1 LPPRCAGA
9 PKPTPELENE
19 PAEKTTMSAVIQDK
33 PHGKTLVSL
42 RGLNKHYGDFTAVDN
57 LDLEI
62 QDGEFLTFLGSSG
75 SGKST
80 TLSMLAGFETP
91 SSGEILVD
99 GQSLVQVPPHKRDI
113 GMVFQ
118 RYSLFPHLNVRD
130 NIAFPLAIRKLSATE
145 TTKKV
150 DAMLKLVQLE
160 PFAHRKPS
168 QMSGG
173 QQQRVAIA
181 RALVYEPRI
190 LLMDEPLGALDKK
203 LREDL
208 QDELRQLHRRLGITI
223 VYVTHDQEE
232 AMRLSQ
238 RIAIFSHG
246 KIVGLGT
253 GYDLYQNPPNAF
265 VASFL
270 GNSNF
275 LRIKAQGNGSGTF
288 EGQPLAIRLTP
299 GLNPGQEA
307 LIMVRP
313 EKALAMT
320 TEQAAREPLPAGWNE
335 VSAKVAEVLFLGE
348 SQTCQVVT
356 AGGTE
361 LKVKALSAAG
371 MSMQPGDT
379 VKVRW
384 AVGDACIYTEW
395 AESDL
400 SKSAGAH

>member
-1 LPPRCAGA
+1 
-9 PKPTPELENE
+9 
-19 PAEKTTMSAVIQDK
+19 MSAVIKDASLQNDK
-33 PHGKTLVSL
+33 PLVSL
-42 RGLNKHYGDFTAVDN
+42 RNLNKHYGDFAAVDN
-57 LDLEI
+57 ISLDI
-62 QDGEFLTFLGSSG
+62 KDGEFLTFLGSSG

-91 SSGEILVD
+91 SSGEILVN
-99 GQSLVQVPPHKRDI
+99 GQSLVNVPPHKRDI

-118 RYSLFPHLNVRD
+118 RYSLFPHLSVRD
-130 NIAFPLAIRKLSATE
+130 NIAFPLAIRKLAAAE
-145 TTKKV
+145 RDKRV

-160 PFAHRKPS
+160 QFAHRRPS
-168 QMSGG
+168 QLSGG

-246 KIVGLGT
+246 KIVGLGS

-275 LRIKAQGNGSGTF
+275 LKFKAQGNAAASF
-288 EGQPLAIRLTP
+288 EGQSLSIRLTA
-299 GLNPGQEA
+299 GLHTDQDV
-307 LIMVRP
+307 LLMVRP
-313 EKALAMT
+313 EKAVALSVQ
-320 TEQAAREPLPAGWNE
+320 QASAEPLAAGWNE
-335 VSAKVAEVLFLGE
+335 VSAQVVEVLFLGE
-348 SQTCQVVT
+348 SQTCSVVT
-356 AGGTE
+356 SGGTSMT
-361 LKVKALSAAG
+361 VKALSAAG
-371 MSMQPGDT
+371 MPLKAGDP
-379 VKVRW
+379 VRVRW
-384 AVGDACIYTEW
+384 ATADACVYSEW

-400 SKSAGAH
+400 NKAAGSH

>member
-1 LPPRCAGA
+1 
-9 PKPTPELENE
+9 
-19 PAEKTTMSAVIQDK
+19 MSAVRDPSAQ
-33 PHGKTLVSL
+33 PKTLVSL
-42 RGLNKHYGDFTAVDN
+42 RNLNKHYGDFTAVDN

-91 SSGEILVD
+91 SSGEILVE
-99 GQSLVQVPPHKRDI
+99 GQSLVKVPPHKRDI

-118 RYSLFPHLNVRD
+118 RYSLFPHLSVRD
-130 NIAFPLAIRKLSATE
+130 NIAFPLAIRKLGASE
-145 TTKKV
+145 TAKRV
-150 DAMLKLVQLE
+150 DAMLKLVQLDS
-160 PFAHRKPS
+160 FAHRRPA
-168 QMSGG
+168 QLSGG

-246 KIVGLGT
+246 KIVGLGS

-275 LRIKAQGNGSGTF
+275 LRITTQGEGAGSF
-288 EGQPLAIRLTP
+288 EGQPLAMRLTP
-299 GLNPGQEA
+299 GLAPGQEA
-307 LIMVRP
+307 LVMVRP
-313 EKALAMT
+313 EKALALSD
-320 TEQAAREPLPAGWNE
+320 EQARREPLPGGWNE
-335 VSAKVAEVLFLGE
+335 VQAKVTEVLFLGE
-348 SQTCQVVT
+348 SQTCHVVT

-361 LKVKALSAAG
+361 LTVKALSAAG
-371 MSMQPGDT
+371 MPMKPGDT

-384 AVGDACIYTEW
+384 AVADACVYTQW
-395 AESDL
+395 SPSDL
-400 SKSAGAH
+400 NKSAGAH

>member
-1 LPPRCAGA
+1 
-9 PKPTPELENE
+9 
-19 PAEKTTMSAVIQDK
+19 MSAVINETVQ
-33 PHGKTLVSL
+33 PGKTLVSL
-42 RGLNKHYGDFTAVDN
+42 RNLNKHYGDFAAVDN
-57 LDLEI
+57 ISLDI

-91 SSGEILVD
+91 SSGEILVS
-99 GQSLVQVPPHKRDI
+99 GQSLVNVPPHKRDI

-118 RYSLFPHLNVRD
+118 RYSLFPHLSVRD
-130 NIAFPLAIRKLSATE
+130 NIGFPLSIRKHSADE
-145 TTKKV
+145 VKKRV

-160 PFAHRKPS
+160 SFAHRRPS

-275 LRIKAQGNGSGTF
+275 LKLKAQGNAAATF
-288 EGQPLAIRLTP
+288 ENQALSIRLTP
-299 GLNPGQEA
+299 NLRTDQDV
-307 LIMVRP
+307 LLMVRP
-313 EKALAMT
+313 EKALALSVA
-320 TEQAAREPLPAGWNE
+320 QAASEPLQAGWNE
-335 VSAKVAEVLFLGE
+335 VTAKVTEVLFLGE
-348 SQTCQVVT
+348 SQTCSVIT
-356 AGGTE
+356 AGGTAMT
-361 LKVKALSAAG
+361 VKALSAAG
-371 MSMQPGDT
+371 MPLKAGDP
-379 VKVRW
+379 VRVRW
-384 AVGDACIYTEW
+384 ATADACVYTEW
-395 AESDL
+395 AEGDL
-400 SKSAGAH
+400 NKAAGAH

>member
-1 LPPRCAGA
+1 
-9 PKPTPELENE
+9 
-19 PAEKTTMSAVIQDK
+19 MSAVIKDASQQNDK
-33 PHGKTLVSL
+33 PLVSL
-42 RGLNKHYGDFTAVDN
+42 RNLNKHYGDFAAVDN
-57 LDLEI
+57 ISLDI
-62 QDGEFLTFLGSSG
+62 KDGEFLTFLGSSG

-91 SSGEILVD
+91 SSGEILVN
-99 GQSLVQVPPHKRDI
+99 GESLVNVPPHKRDI

-118 RYSLFPHLNVRD
+118 RYSLFPHLSVRD
-130 NIAFPLAIRKLSATE
+130 NIAFPLAIRKLAAAE
-145 TTKKV
+145 RDKRV

-160 PFAHRKPS
+160 QFAHRRPS
-168 QMSGG
+168 QLSGG

-246 KIVGLGT
+246 KIVGLGS

-275 LRIKAQGNGSGTF
+275 LKLKAQGNAAASF
-288 EGQPLAIRLTP
+288 EGQSLSIRLTA
-299 GLNPGQEA
+299 GLHTDQDV
-307 LIMVRP
+307 LLMVRP
-313 EKALAMT
+313 EKALALSVT
-320 TEQAAREPLPAGWNE
+320 QAISEPLPSGWNE
-335 VSAKVAEVLFLGE
+335 VSAKVVEVLFLGE
-348 SQTCQVVT
+348 SQTCSVVT
-356 AGGTE
+356 SGGTSMT
-361 LKVKALSAAG
+361 VKALSAAG
-371 MSMQPGDT
+371 MPLKAGDP
-379 VKVRW
+379 VQVRW
-384 AVGDACIYTEW
+384 ATADACVYTEW
-395 AESDL
+395 TESDL
-400 SKSAGAH
+400 NKAAGSH

>member
-1 LPPRCAGA
+1 
-9 PKPTPELENE
+9 
-19 PAEKTTMSAVIQDK
+19 MSAVIKDSAQQHDK
-33 PHGKTLVSL
+33 PLVSL
-42 RGLNKHYGDFTAVDN
+42 RNLNKYYGDFAAVDN
-57 LDLEI
+57 ISLDI
-62 QDGEFLTFLGSSG
+62 KDGEFLTFLGSSG

-91 SSGEILVD
+91 SSGEILVN
-99 GQSLVQVPPHKRDI
+99 GQSLVNVPPHKRDI

-118 RYSLFPHLNVRD
+118 RYSLFPHLSVRD
-130 NIAFPLAIRKLSATE
+130 NIAFPLSIRKLAPAE
-145 TTKKV
+145 RERRV

-160 PFAHRKPS
+160 QFAHRRPS
-168 QMSGG
+168 QLSGG

-223 VYVTHDQEE
+223 IYVTHDQEE

-246 KIVGLGT
+246 KIVGLGS

-275 LRIKAQGNGSGTF
+275 LKLKAQGNAVASF
-288 EGQPLAIRLTP
+288 EGQSLSIRLTA
-299 GLNPGQEA
+299 GLQTDQDV
-307 LIMVRP
+307 LLMVRP
-313 EKALAMT
+313 EKALALSV
-320 TEQAAREPLPAGWNE
+320 EQASQESLAAGWNE
-335 VSAKVAEVLFLGE
+335 VSAKVVEVLFLGE
-348 SQTCQVVT
+348 SQTCSVVT
-356 AGGTE
+356 SGGTSMT
-361 LKVKALSAAG
+361 VKALSAAG
-371 MSMQPGDT
+371 MPLKAGDP
-379 VKVRW
+379 VRVRW
-384 AVGDACIYTEW
+384 ATADACVYTEW

-400 SKSAGAH
+400 NKAAGAH

>member
-1 LPPRCAGA
+1 
-9 PKPTPELENE
+9 
-19 PAEKTTMSAVIQDK
+19 MSAVIQDTREN
-33 PHGKTLVSL
+33 KTLVSL
-42 RGLNKHYGDFTAVDN
+42 RNLNKHYGDFTAVDN
-57 LDLEI
+57 ISLDI

-99 GQSLVQVPPHKRDI
+99 GKSLVNVPPHKRDI

-130 NIAFPLAIRKLSATE
+130 NIGFPLDIRKQAAGE
-145 TTKKV
+145 RERRV
-150 DAMLKLVQLE
+150 EAMLKLVQLE
-160 PFAHRKPS
+160 KFAQRRPA
-168 QMSGG
+168 QLSGG

-208 QDELRQLHRRLGITI
+208 QDELRHLHRRLGITI

-246 KIVGLGT
+246 RIVGLGS

-275 LRIKAQGNGSGTF
+275 LRVKAQGNAAASF
-288 EGQPLAIRLTP
+288 EGQSLAIRPTA
-299 GLNPGQEA
+299 GLQNGQD
-307 LIMVRP
+307 LVLMVRP
-313 EKALAMT
+313 EKAQVLT
-320 TEQAAREPLPAGWNE
+320 PDQAAAEPLAAGWNQIQ
-335 VSAKVAEVLFLGE
+335 AKVAETVFLGE
-348 SQTCQVVT
+348 SLTCSVTT
-356 AGGTE
+356 AGGASLTLKE
-361 LKVKALSAAG
+361 LSGTTAQLP
-371 MSMQPGDT
+371 PGAP
-379 VKVRW
+379 VLVRW
-384 AVGDACIYTEW
+384 AAADACVYTEW
-395 AESDL
+395 NESDL
-400 SKSAGAH
+400 AKGAGAH

>member
-1 LPPRCAGA
+1 
-9 PKPTPELENE
+9 
-19 PAEKTTMSAVIQDK
+19 MSAVIKDASQQNDK
-33 PHGKTLVSL
+33 PLVSL
-42 RGLNKHYGDFTAVDN
+42 RNLNKHYGDFAAVDN
-57 LDLEI
+57 ISLDI
-62 QDGEFLTFLGSSG
+62 KDGEFLTFLGSSG

-91 SSGEILVD
+91 SSGEILVN
-99 GQSLVQVPPHKRDI
+99 GQSLVNVPPHKRDI

-118 RYSLFPHLNVRD
+118 RYSLFPHLSVRD
-130 NIAFPLAIRKLSATE
+130 NIAFPLAIRKLAAAE
-145 TTKKV
+145 REKRV

-160 PFAHRKPS
+160 QFAHRRPS
-168 QMSGG
+168 QLSGG

-246 KIVGLGT
+246 KIVGLGS

-275 LRIKAQGNGSGTF
+275 LKLKAQGNAAASF
-288 EGQPLAIRLTP
+288 EGQSLSIRLTA
-299 GLNPGQEA
+299 GLHSDQDV
-307 LIMVRP
+307 LLMVRP
-313 EKALAMT
+313 EKA
-320 TEQAAREPLPAGWNE
+320 QALSVSQAISEPLPSGWNE
-335 VSAKVAEVLFLGE
+335 VSAKVVEVLFLGE
-348 SQTCQVVT
+348 SQTCSVVT
-356 AGGTE
+356 SGGTSMT
-361 LKVKALSAAG
+361 VKALSAAG
-371 MSMQPGDT
+371 MPLKAGDP
-379 VKVRW
+379 VQVRW
-384 AVGDACIYTEW
+384 ATADACVYTEW
-395 AESDL
+395 TESDL
-400 SKSAGAH
+400 NKAAGAH

>member
-1 LPPRCAGA
+1 
-9 PKPTPELENE
+9 
-19 PAEKTTMSAVIQDK
+19 MSAVIKDDA
-33 PHGKTLVSL
+33 PNKTLVSL

-99 GQSLVQVPPHKRDI
+99 GQSLVNVPPHKRDI

-130 NIAFPLAIRKLSATE
+130 NIAFPLAIRKLGAAE
-145 TTKKV
+145 TNKRV

-160 PFAHRKPS
+160 KFAHRKPS

-275 LRIKAQGNGSGTF
+275 LRIKASSHGAGAF
-288 EGQPLAIRLTP
+288 EGQQLAIRLTP
-299 GLNPGQEA
+299 GLAAEQDA

-313 EKALAMT
+313 EKALALT
-320 TEQAAREPLPAGWNE
+320 VEQAAREPLPAGWNE
-335 VSAKVAEVLFLGE
+335 VGATVGEVLFLGE
-348 SQTCQVVT
+348 SQTCHVVT
-356 AGGTE
+356 QGGTE
-361 LKVKALSAAG
+361 MTVKALSAAG
-371 MSMQPGDT
+371 MPMRAGDK

-384 AVGDACIYTEW
+384 AVADACVYTEW

-400 SKSAGAH
+400 SKGAGGH

>member
-1 LPPRCAGA
+1 
-9 PKPTPELENE
+9 
-19 PAEKTTMSAVIQDK
+19 MSAVIKDASQQNDK
-33 PHGKTLVSL
+33 PLVSL
-42 RGLNKHYGDFTAVDN
+42 RNLNKHYGDFAAVDN
-57 LDLEI
+57 ISLDI
-62 QDGEFLTFLGSSG
+62 RDGEFLTFLGSSG

-91 SSGEILVD
+91 SSGEILVN
-99 GQSLVQVPPHKRDI
+99 GQSLVNVPPHKRDI

-118 RYSLFPHLNVRD
+118 RYSLFPHLSVRD
-130 NIAFPLAIRKLSATE
+130 NIAFPLAIRKLAAAE
-145 TTKKV
+145 RDKRV

-160 PFAHRKPS
+160 QFAHRRPS
-168 QMSGG
+168 QLSGG

-246 KIVGLGT
+246 KIVGLGS

-275 LRIKAQGNGSGTF
+275 LKLKAQGNAAAGF
-288 EGQPLAIRLTP
+288 EGQSLSIRLTA
-299 GLNPGQEA
+299 GLHTDQDV
-307 LIMVRP
+307 LLMVRP
-313 EKALAMT
+313 EKAVALSVQ
-320 TEQAAREPLPAGWNE
+320 QASAEPLAAGWNE
-335 VSAKVAEVLFLGE
+335 VSAQVVEVLFLGE
-348 SQTCQVVT
+348 SQTCSVLT
-356 AGGTE
+356 AGGTSMT
-361 LKVKALSAAG
+361 VKALSAAG
-371 MSMQPGDT
+371 MPLKAGEP
-379 VKVRW
+379 VRVRW
-384 AVGDACIYTEW
+384 ATADACVYTEW

-400 SKSAGAH
+400 NKAAGSH

>member
-1 LPPRCAGA
+1 
-9 PKPTPELENE
+9 
-19 PAEKTTMSAVIQDK
+19 MSAVIKDPAQSSDR
-33 PHGKTLVSL
+33 PLVSL
-42 RGLNKHYGDFTAVDN
+42 RNLNKHYGDFAAVDN
-57 LDLEI
+57 ISLDI
-62 QDGEFLTFLGSSG
+62 QEGEFLTFLGSSG

-91 SSGEILVD
+91 SSGEILVG
-99 GQSLVQVPPHKRDI
+99 GQSLVKVPPHKRDI

-118 RYSLFPHLNVRD
+118 RYSLFPHLSVRD
-130 NIAFPLAIRKLSATE
+130 NIAFPLTLRKLGSAE
-145 TTKKV
+145 RERRV
-150 DAMLKLVQLE
+150 EAMLKLVQLE
-160 PFAHRKPS
+160 TFAHRRPS
-168 QMSGG
+168 QLSGG

-246 KIVGLGT
+246 KIVGLGS

-275 LRIKAQGNGSGTF
+275 LKLKARGNAVADF
-288 EGQPLAIRLTP
+288 EGQALAIRPTSGIGDEQPL
-299 GLNPGQEA
+299 L
-307 LIMVRP
+307 LMVRP
-313 EKALAMT
+313 EKALALSL
-320 TEQAAREPLPAGWNE
+320 EQAAAEPLPAGWNE
-335 VSAKVAEVLFLGE
+335 VPAKVAEMLFLGE
-348 SQTCQVVT
+348 SQTCSVVT
-356 AGGTE
+356 DGGTAMT
-361 LKVKALSAAG
+361 VKALSATGMPLKAG
-371 MSMQPGDT
+371 DRLR
-379 VKVRW
+379 VRW
-384 AVGDACIYTEW
+384 ASADACVYTQWSEG
-395 AESDL
+395 DL
-400 SKSAGAH
+400 NKAAGAH

>member
-1 LPPRCAGA
+1 
-9 PKPTPELENE
+9 
-19 PAEKTTMSAVIQDK
+19 MSAVIKDASQQNDK
-33 PHGKTLVSL
+33 PLVSL
-42 RGLNKHYGDFTAVDN
+42 RNLNKHYGDFAAVDN
-57 LDLEI
+57 ISLDI
-62 QDGEFLTFLGSSG
+62 KDGEFLTFLGSSG

-91 SSGEILVD
+91 SSGEILVN
-99 GQSLVQVPPHKRDI
+99 GQSLVNVPPHKRDI

-118 RYSLFPHLNVRD
+118 RYSLFPHLSVRD
-130 NIAFPLAIRKLSATE
+130 NIAFPLAIRKLAAAE
-145 TTKKV
+145 RDKRV

-160 PFAHRKPS
+160 QFAHRRPS
-168 QMSGG
+168 QLSGG

-181 RALVYEPRI
+181 RALAYEPRI

-246 KIVGLGT
+246 KIVGLGS

-275 LRIKAQGNGSGTF
+275 LKLKAQGNAAASF
-288 EGQPLAIRLTP
+288 EGQSLSIRLTA
-299 GLNPGQEA
+299 GLHTDQDV
-307 LIMVRP
+307 LLMVRP
-313 EKALAMT
+313 EKAVALSVQ
-320 TEQAAREPLPAGWNE
+320 QASDEPLAAGWNE
-335 VSAKVAEVLFLGE
+335 VSAQVVEVLFLGE
-348 SQTCQVVT
+348 SQTCSVVT
-356 AGGTE
+356 SGGTSMT
-361 LKVKALSAAG
+361 VKALSAAG
-371 MSMQPGDT
+371 MPLKAGDP
-379 VKVRW
+379 VRVRW
-384 AVGDACIYTEW
+384 ATADACVYTEW

-400 SKSAGAH
+400 NKAAGSH

>member
-1 LPPRCAGA
+1 
-9 PKPTPELENE
+9 
-19 PAEKTTMSAVIQDK
+19 MSAVIKEPAPADQR
-33 PHGKTLVSL
+33 TLVSL
-42 RGLNKHYGDFTAVDN
+42 RHLNKHYGNFAAVDDIS
-57 LDLEI
+57 LDI

-80 TLSMLAGFETP
+80 TLSMLAGFEQP
-91 SSGEILVD
+91 SSGEILVN
-99 GQSLVQVPPHKRDI
+99 GQSLVNVPPHKRDI

-118 RYSLFPHLNVRD
+118 RYSLFPHLSVRD
-130 NIAFPLAIRKLSATE
+130 NIAFPLAIRKLASAE
-145 TTKKV
+145 REKRV
-150 DAMLKLVQLE
+150 DAMLKLVQLDQ
-160 PFAHRKPS
+160 FAHRRPA
-168 QMSGG
+168 QLSGG

-246 KIVGLGT
+246 KIVGLGS

-275 LRIKAQGNGSGTF
+275 LKLKAQSNAVATF
-288 EGQPLAIRLTP
+288 EGKPLAIRPTANLQTEQD
-299 GLNPGQEA
+299 L
-307 LIMVRP
+307 LLMIRP
-313 EKALAMT
+313 EKALALSPA
-320 TEQAAREPLPAGWNE
+320 QAQLEPLPSGWNE
-335 VSAKVAEVLFLGE
+335 VTATVTEMLFLGE
-348 SQTCQVVT
+348 SQTCSVVT
-356 AGGTE
+356 ATGTAMT
-361 LKVKALSAAG
+361 VKALSASGMPLQAG
-371 MSMQPGDT
+371 DA
-379 VKVRW
+379 VCVRW
-384 AVGDACIYTEW
+384 ASADACVYTQW
-395 AESDL
+395 TESDL
-400 SKSAGAH
+400 NKAAGAH

>member
-1 LPPRCAGA
+1 
-9 PKPTPELENE
+9 
-19 PAEKTTMSAVIQDK
+19 MSAVIKDNA
-33 PHGKTLVSL
+33 PGKTLVSL

-99 GQSLVQVPPHKRDI
+99 GQSLVNVPPHKRDI

-130 NIAFPLAIRKLSATE
+130 NIAFPLAIRKLSASE
-145 TTKKV
+145 TKKRV

-160 PFAHRKPS
+160 QFAHRKPS

-275 LRIKAQGNGSGTF
+275 LRIKASSHGAGSF
-288 EGQPLAIRLTP
+288 EGQSVAIRLTP
-299 GLNPGQEA
+299 GLAAGQEA

-313 EKALAMT
+313 EKALALT
-320 TEQAAREPLPAGWNE
+320 VDQAAREPLPAGWNE
-335 VSAKVAEVLFLGE
+335 VIAKVGEVLFLGE
-348 SQTCQVVT
+348 SQTCHVMT
-356 AGGTE
+356 PGGTE
-361 LKVKALSAAG
+361 LTLKALSAAG
-371 MSMQPGDT
+371 MPMQPGDT

-384 AVGDACIYTEW
+384 AVADACIYTEW

-400 SKSAGAH
+400 SKAAGAH

>member
-1 LPPRCAGA
+1 
-9 PKPTPELENE
+9 
-19 PAEKTTMSAVIQDK
+19 MSAVIQETAQ
-33 PHGKTLVSL
+33 GGTLVSL
-42 RGLNKHYGDFTAVDN
+42 RNLNKHYGDFTAVDN
-57 LDLEI
+57 INLDI
-62 QDGEFLTFLGSSG
+62 RDGEFLTFLGSSG

-91 SSGEILVD
+91 SSGEILVS
-99 GQSLVQVPPHKRDI
+99 GQSLVNVPPHKRDI

-118 RYSLFPHLNVRD
+118 RYSLFPHLSVRD
-130 NIAFPLAIRKLSATE
+130 NIAFPLAIRKRSAAE
-145 TTKKV
+145 RDKQV

-160 PFAHRKPS
+160 KFAHRRPA
-168 QMSGG
+168 QLSGG

-275 LRIKAQGNGSGTF
+275 LRVKAQGNGAASF
-288 EGQPLAIRLTP
+288 EGQPVAMRLTA
-299 GLNPGQEA
+299 GVSDGQEV
-307 LIMVRP
+307 LLMVRP
-313 EKALAMT
+313 EKALALSR
-320 TEQAAREPLPAGWNE
+320 EQAAVEPLPAGWNE
-335 VSAKVAEVLFLGE
+335 VTAKVGEVLFLGE
-348 SQTCQVVT
+348 SQTCSVVT
-356 AGGTE
+356 AGGTQMT
-361 LKVKALSAAG
+361 VKALSAAG
-371 MSMQPGDT
+371 MSMKPGDE

-384 AVGDACIYTEW
+384 AVADACVYTEW
-395 AESDL
+395 QESDL
-400 SKSAGAH
+400 NKAAGAH

>member
-1 LPPRCAGA
+1 
-9 PKPTPELENE
+9 
-19 PAEKTTMSAVIQDK
+19 MSAVIKDASQQNDK
-33 PHGKTLVSL
+33 PLVSL
-42 RGLNKHYGDFTAVDN
+42 RNLNKHYGDFAAVDN
-57 LDLEI
+57 ISLDI
-62 QDGEFLTFLGSSG
+62 KDGEFLTLLGSSG

-91 SSGEILVD
+91 SSGEILVN
-99 GQSLVQVPPHKRDI
+99 GQSLVNVPPHKRDI

-118 RYSLFPHLNVRD
+118 RYSLFPHLSVRD
-130 NIAFPLAIRKLSATE
+130 NIAFPLAIRKLAAAE
-145 TTKKV
+145 RDRRV

-160 PFAHRKPS
+160 QFAHRRPS
-168 QMSGG
+168 QLSGG

-246 KIVGLGT
+246 KIVGLGS

-275 LRIKAQGNGSGTF
+275 LKLKAQGNAAAGF
-288 EGQPLAIRLTP
+288 EGQSLSIRLTA
-299 GLNPGQEA
+299 GLHTDQDV
-307 LIMVRP
+307 LLMVRP
-313 EKALAMT
+313 EKAVALSVQ
-320 TEQAAREPLPAGWNE
+320 QASAEPLAAGWNE
-335 VSAKVAEVLFLGE
+335 VSAQVVEVLFLGE
-348 SQTCQVVT
+348 SQTCSVLT
-356 AGGTE
+356 AGGTSMTG
-361 LKVKALSAAG
+361 KAVSAAG
-371 MSMQPGDT
+371 MPLKAGDP
-379 VKVRW
+379 VRVRW
-384 AVGDACIYTEW
+384 ATADACVYTEW

-400 SKSAGAH
+400 NKAAGSH

>member
-1 LPPRCAGA
+1 
-9 PKPTPELENE
+9 
-19 PAEKTTMSAVIQDK
+19 MSAVIKDASQQSDK
-33 PHGKTLVSL
+33 PLVSL
-42 RGLNKHYGDFTAVDN
+42 RNLNKHYGDFAAVDN
-57 LDLEI
+57 ISLDI
-62 QDGEFLTFLGSSG
+62 KDGEFLTFLGSSG

-91 SSGEILVD
+91 SSGEILVN
-99 GQSLVQVPPHKRDI
+99 GQSLVNVPPHKRDI

-118 RYSLFPHLNVRD
+118 RYSLFPHLSVRD
-130 NIAFPLAIRKLSATE
+130 NIAFPLAIRKLAAAE
-145 TTKKV
+145 REKRV

-160 PFAHRKPS
+160 QFAHRRPS
-168 QMSGG
+168 QLSGG

-246 KIVGLGT
+246 KIVGLGS

-275 LRIKAQGNGSGTF
+275 LKLKAQGNAAASF
-288 EGQPLAIRLTP
+288 EGQSLSIRLTS
-299 GLNPGQEA
+299 GLHTDQDV
-307 LIMVRP
+307 LLMVRP
-313 EKALAMT
+313 EKALALSMQ
-320 TEQAAREPLPAGWNE
+320 QALDEPLAAGWNE
-335 VSAKVAEVLFLGE
+335 VSANVVEVLFLGE
-348 SQTCQVVT
+348 SQTCSVVT
-356 AGGTE
+356 AGGTSMT
-361 LKVKALSAAG
+361 VKALSAAG
-371 MSMQPGDT
+371 MPLKAGDP
-379 VKVRW
+379 VRVRW
-384 AVGDACIYTEW
+384 ATADACVYTEW
-395 AESDL
+395 TESDL
-400 SKSAGAH
+400 NKAAGAH

>member
-1 LPPRCAGA
+1 
-9 PKPTPELENE
+9 
-19 PAEKTTMSAVIQDK
+19 MSAVINYAAQPAK
-33 PHGKTLVSL
+33 SLVSL
-42 RGLNKHYGDFTAVDN
+42 CNLNKHYGDFAAVDN
-57 LDLEI
+57 ISLEI

-91 SSGEILVD
+91 SSGEILVN
-99 GQSLVQVPPHKRDI
+99 GQSLVNVPPHKRDI

-118 RYSLFPHLNVRD
+118 RYSLFPHLSVRD
-130 NIAFPLAIRKLSATE
+130 NIAFPLSIRKLPATE
-145 TTKKV
+145 VAKRV

-160 PFAHRKPS
+160 SFAHRRPS
-168 QMSGG
+168 QLSGG

-275 LRIKAQGNGSGTF
+275 LKLKAQGNAAATF
-288 EGQPLAIRLTP
+288 EQQLLSIRLTP
-299 GLNPGQEA
+299 SLRPSQDV
-307 LIMVRP
+307 LLMIRP
-313 EKALAMT
+313 EKAQALSV
-320 TEQAAREPLPAGWNE
+320 EQSASEALLAGWNQ
-335 VSAKVAEVLFLGE
+335 VTATVTEVLFLGE
-348 SQTCQVVT
+348 SQTCSVVT
-356 AGGTE
+356 AGGTAMT
-361 LKVKALSAAG
+361 VKALSAAG
-371 MSMQPGDT
+371 MPLKPGDT
-379 VKVRW
+379 VHVRW
-384 AVGDACIYTEW
+384 ATADACVYTEW

-400 SKSAGAH
+400 NKAAGAH

>member
-1 LPPRCAGA
+1 
-9 PKPTPELENE
+9 
-19 PAEKTTMSAVIQDK
+19 MSAVIKDDA
-33 PHGKTLVSL
+33 PNKTLVSL

-99 GQSLVQVPPHKRDI
+99 GQSLVNVPPHKRDI

-130 NIAFPLAIRKLSATE
+130 NIAFPLAIRKLGAAE
-145 TTKKV
+145 TNKRV

-160 PFAHRKPS
+160 KFAHRKPS

-275 LRIKAQGNGSGTF
+275 LRIKASSHGAGAF
-288 EGQPLAIRLTP
+288 EGQQLAIRLTP
-299 GLNPGQEA
+299 GLAAEQDA

-313 EKALAMT
+313 EKALALT
-320 TEQAAREPLPAGWNE
+320 VEQATREPLPAGWNE
-335 VSAKVAEVLFLGE
+335 VGATVGEVLFLGE
-348 SQTCQVVT
+348 SQTCHVVT
-356 AGGTE
+356 QGGTE
-361 LKVKALSAAG
+361 MTVKALSAAG
-371 MSMQPGDT
+371 MPMRAGDK

-384 AVGDACIYTEW
+384 AVADACVYTEW

-400 SKSAGAH
+400 SKGAGAH

>member
-1 LPPRCAGA
+1 
-9 PKPTPELENE
+9 
-19 PAEKTTMSAVIQDK
+19 MSAVIKDASQQNDN
-33 PHGKTLVSL
+33 PLVSL
-42 RGLNKHYGDFTAVDN
+42 RNLNKHYGDFAAVDN
-57 LDLEI
+57 ISLDI
-62 QDGEFLTFLGSSG
+62 KDGEFLTFLGSSG

-91 SSGEILVD
+91 SSGEILVN
-99 GQSLVQVPPHKRDI
+99 GQSLVNVPPHKRDI

-118 RYSLFPHLNVRD
+118 RYSLFPHLSVRD
-130 NIAFPLAIRKLSATE
+130 NIAFPLAIRKLAAAE
-145 TTKKV
+145 REKRV

-160 PFAHRKPS
+160 QFAHRRPS
-168 QMSGG
+168 QLSGG

-246 KIVGLGT
+246 KIVGLGS

-275 LRIKAQGNGSGTF
+275 LKLKAQSNAAASF
-288 EGQPLAIRLTP
+288 EGQSLSIRLTA
-299 GLNPGQEA
+299 GLHTDQDV
-307 LIMVRP
+307 LLMVRP
-313 EKALAMT
+313 EKAVALST
-320 TEQAAREPLPAGWNE
+320 QQALDEPLVAGWNE
-335 VSAKVAEVLFLGE
+335 VSANVVEVLFLGE
-348 SQTCQVVT
+348 SQTCSVVT
-356 AGGTE
+356 AGGTSMT
-361 LKVKALSAAG
+361 VKALSAAG
-371 MSMQPGDT
+371 MPLKAGDP
-379 VKVRW
+379 VRVRW
-384 AVGDACIYTEW
+384 ATADACVYTEW
-395 AESDL
+395 TESDL
-400 SKSAGAH
+400 NKAAGAH

>member
-1 LPPRCAGA
+1 
-9 PKPTPELENE
+9 
-19 PAEKTTMSAVIQDK
+19 MSAVLNDK
-33 PHGKTLVSL
+33 QPARTLVSL
-42 RGLNKHYGDFTAVDN
+42 RNLNKHYGDFAAVDDIS
-57 LDLEI
+57 LDI

-91 SSGEILVD
+91 SSGEILVN
-99 GQSLVQVPPHKRDI
+99 GASLVNVPPHKRDI

-118 RYSLFPHLNVRD
+118 RYSLFPHLSVRD
-130 NIAFPLAIRKLSATE
+130 NIAFPLAIRKRSAAE
-145 TTKKV
+145 RDKQV
-150 DAMLKLVQLE
+150 DAMLKLVQLDS
-160 PFAHRKPS
+160 FAHRRPA
-168 QMSGG
+168 QLSGG

-246 KIVGLGT
+246 KIVGLGS

-275 LRIKAQGNGSGTF
+275 LRIKAHGNGAASF
-288 EGQPLAIRLTP
+288 EGQPLAMRLTP
-299 GLNPGQEA
+299 GLAEGQEV
-307 LIMVRP
+307 LLMVRP
-313 EKALAMT
+313 EKALALSV
-320 TEQAAREPLPAGWNE
+320 EQAAREALPAGWNE
-335 VSAKVAEVLFLGE
+335 VTAKVGEVLFLGE
-348 SQTCQVVT
+348 SQTCSVVT
-356 AGGTE
+356 AGGTAMT
-361 LKVKALSAAG
+361 VKALSAAG
-371 MSMQPGDT
+371 MPMQPGDS

-384 AVGDACIYTEW
+384 AVADACVYTQW

-400 SKSAGAH
+400 NKAAGAH

>member
-1 LPPRCAGA
+1 
-9 PKPTPELENE
+9 
-19 PAEKTTMSAVIQDK
+19 MSAVIQDTRDN
-33 PHGKTLVSL
+33 KTLVSL
-42 RGLNKHYGDFTAVDN
+42 RNLNKHYGDFAAVDN
-57 LDLEI
+57 ISLDI

-99 GQSLVQVPPHKRDI
+99 GKSLVNVPPHKRDI

-130 NIAFPLAIRKLSATE
+130 NIGFPLDIRKQAAGE
-145 TTKKV
+145 RERRV
-150 DAMLKLVQLE
+150 EAMLKLVQLE
-160 PFAHRKPS
+160 KFAQRRPA
-168 QMSGG
+168 QLSGG

-208 QDELRQLHRRLGITI
+208 QDELRHLHRRLGITI

-246 KIVGLGT
+246 RIVGLGS
-253 GYDLYQNPPNAF
+253 GYDLYQDPPNAF

-275 LRIKAQGNGSGTF
+275 LKVKAQGNAAASF
-288 EGQPLAIRLTP
+288 EGQSLAIRPTA
-299 GLNPGQEA
+299 GLQNGQD
-307 LIMVRP
+307 LVLMVRP
-313 EKALAMT
+313 EKAQVLSP
-320 TEQAAREPLPAGWNE
+320 EQATREPLAAGWNQ
-335 VSAKVAEVLFLGE
+335 VAAKVSETVFLGE
-348 SQTCQVVT
+348 SLTCSVTT
-356 AGGTE
+356 AGGTNLTLKE
-361 LKVKALSAAG
+361 LSGATVPL
-371 MSMQPGDT
+371 QPGAQ
-379 VKVRW
+379 VMVRW
-384 AVGDACIYTEW
+384 AAADACVYTEW
-395 AESDL
+395 NESDL
-400 SKSAGAH
+400 AKGAGAH

>member
-1 LPPRCAGA
+1 
-9 PKPTPELENE
+9 
-19 PAEKTTMSAVIQDK
+19 MSAVIKDASQQSDK
-33 PHGKTLVSL
+33 PLVSL
-42 RGLNKHYGDFTAVDN
+42 RNLNKHYGDFAAVDN
-57 LDLEI
+57 ISLDI
-62 QDGEFLTFLGSSG
+62 KDGEFLTFLGSSG

-91 SSGEILVD
+91 SSGEILVN
-99 GQSLVQVPPHKRDI
+99 GQSLVNVPPHKRDI

-118 RYSLFPHLNVRD
+118 RYSLFPHLSVRD
-130 NIAFPLAIRKLSATE
+130 NIAFPLAIRKLAAAE
-145 TTKKV
+145 RDKRV

-160 PFAHRKPS
+160 QFAHRRPS
-168 QMSGG
+168 QLSGG

-246 KIVGLGT
+246 KIVGLGS

-275 LRIKAQGNGSGTF
+275 LKLKAQGNAAASF
-288 EGQPLAIRLTP
+288 EGQALSIRFTA
-299 GLNPGQEA
+299 GLQTGQDV
-307 LIMVRP
+307 LLMVRP
-313 EKALAMT
+313 EKALALSVQ
-320 TEQAAREPLPAGWNE
+320 QAASEPLAAGWNE
-335 VSAKVAEVLFLGE
+335 VSAKVVEVLFLGE
-348 SQTCQVVT
+348 SQTCSVVT
-356 AGGTE
+356 SGGTSMT
-361 LKVKALSAAG
+361 VKALSAAG
-371 MSMQPGDT
+371 MPLKAGDP
-379 VKVRW
+379 VRVRW
-384 AVGDACIYTEW
+384 ATADACVYTEW

-400 SKSAGAH
+400 NKAAGAH

>member
-1 LPPRCAGA
+1 
-9 PKPTPELENE
+9 
-19 PAEKTTMSAVIQDK
+19 MSAVKDPAQQNN
-33 PHGKTLVSL
+33 KTLVSL
-42 RGLNKHYGDFTAVDN
+42 RNLNKHYGDFAAVD
-57 LDLEI
+57 DISLEI

-99 GQSLVQVPPHKRDI
+99 GKSLVNVPPHKRDI

-118 RYSLFPHLNVRD
+118 RYSLFPHLSVRD
-130 NIAFPLAIRKLSATE
+130 NIAFPLAIRKLAAAE
-145 TTKKV
+145 RDRRV

-160 PFAHRKPS
+160 QFAHRRPS
-168 QMSGG
+168 QLSGG

-246 KIVGLGT
+246 KIVGLGS

-275 LRIKAQGNGSGTF
+275 LKLKAQGNAAATF
-288 EGQPLAIRLTP
+288 EGQSLSIRLTT
-299 GLNPGQEA
+299 GLQA
-307 LIMVRP
+307 DQDVLLMVRP
-313 EKALAMT
+313 EKALALSV
-320 TEQAAREPLPAGWNE
+320 EQTSQDTLPAGWNE
-335 VSAKVAEVLFLGE
+335 VAAKVVEVLFLGE
-348 SQTCQVVT
+348 SQTCSVVT
-356 AGGTE
+356 SGGTAMT
-361 LKVKALSAAG
+361 VKALSAAG
-371 MSMQPGDT
+371 MPLKAGDP
-379 VKVRW
+379 VRVRW
-384 AVGDACIYTEW
+384 ATADACVYTQW

-400 SKSAGAH
+400 NKAAGAH

>member
-1 LPPRCAGA
+1 
-9 PKPTPELENE
+9 
-19 PAEKTTMSAVIQDK
+19 MSAVIKDAAQANDQ
-33 PHGKTLVSL
+33 PLVSL
-42 RGLNKHYGDFTAVDN
+42 RNLNKYYGEFAAVDN
-57 LDLEI
+57 IALDIKE
-62 QDGEFLTFLGSSG
+62 GEFLTFLGSSG

-99 GQSLVQVPPHKRDI
+99 GKSLVNVPPHKRDI

-118 RYSLFPHLNVRD
+118 RYSLFPHLSVRD
-130 NIAFPLAIRKLSATE
+130 NIAFPLAIRKLDSAE
-145 TTKKV
+145 RQRRV

-160 PFAHRKPS
+160 PFAHRRPS
-168 QMSGG
+168 QLSGG

-246 KIVGLGT
+246 KIVGLGS

-275 LRIKAQGNGSGTF
+275 LKLKAQGNAVASF
-288 EGQPLAIRLTP
+288 EGQSLSIRLTP
-299 GLNPGQEA
+299 GLQTDQDV
-307 LIMVRP
+307 LLMVRP
-313 EKALAMT
+313 EKALALSV
-320 TEQAAREPLPAGWNE
+320 EQAAQEPLAAGWNE
-335 VSAKVAEVLFLGE
+335 VSAIVGEVLFLGE
-348 SQTCQVVT
+348 SQTCTVKT
-356 AGGTE
+356 LGGTSMT
-361 LKVKALSAAG
+361 VKALSAAG
-371 MSMQPGDT
+371 MPLKAGDP
-379 VKVRW
+379 VRVRW
-384 AVGDACIYTEW
+384 ATADACVYTEW

-400 SKSAGAH
+400 NKAAGAH

>member
-1 LPPRCAGA
+1 
-9 PKPTPELENE
+9 
-19 PAEKTTMSAVIQDK
+19 MSAVIKDSAQQNDK
-33 PHGKTLVSL
+33 PLVSL
-42 RGLNKHYGDFTAVDN
+42 RNLNKYYGDFAAVDDIS
-57 LDLEI
+57 LDI
-62 QDGEFLTFLGSSG
+62 KDGEFLTFLGSSG

-91 SSGEILVD
+91 SSGEILVN
-99 GQSLVQVPPHKRDI
+99 GQSLVNVPPHKRDI

-118 RYSLFPHLNVRD
+118 RYSLFPHLSVRD
-130 NIAFPLAIRKLSATE
+130 NIAFPLAIRKLAAAE
-145 TTKKV
+145 RERRV

-160 PFAHRKPS
+160 QFAHRRPS
-168 QMSGG
+168 QLSGG

-246 KIVGLGT
+246 KIVGLGS

-275 LRIKAQGNGSGTF
+275 LKLKAQGNAVASF
-288 EGQPLAIRLTP
+288 EGQSLSIRLTA
-299 GLNPGQEA
+299 GLQTNQDV
-307 LIMVRP
+307 LLMVRP
-313 EKALAMT
+313 EKALALSI
-320 TEQAAREPLPAGWNE
+320 EQAAQEPLAAGWNE
-335 VSAKVAEVLFLGE
+335 VTAKVVEVLFLGE
-348 SQTCQVVT
+348 SQTCSVVT
-356 AGGTE
+356 SGGTSMT
-361 LKVKALSAAG
+361 VKALSAAG
-371 MSMQPGDT
+371 MPMKAGDP
-379 VKVRW
+379 VRVRW
-384 AVGDACIYTEW
+384 ATADACVYTEW

-400 SKSAGAH
+400 NKAAGAH

>member
-1 LPPRCAGA
+1 
-9 PKPTPELENE
+9 
-19 PAEKTTMSAVIQDK
+19 MSAVKAPGQQNN
-33 PHGKTLVSL
+33 KTLVSL
-42 RGLNKHYGDFTAVDN
+42 RNLNKHYGDFAAVD
-57 LDLEI
+57 DISLEI

-99 GQSLVQVPPHKRDI
+99 GKSLVNVPPHKRDI

-118 RYSLFPHLNVRD
+118 RYSLFPHLSVRD
-130 NIAFPLAIRKLSATE
+130 NIAFPLAIRKLAAAE
-145 TTKKV
+145 RDRRV

-160 PFAHRKPS
+160 QFAHRRPS
-168 QMSGG
+168 QLSGG

-246 KIVGLGT
+246 KIVGLGS

-275 LRIKAQGNGSGTF
+275 LKLKAQGNAAATF
-288 EGQPLAIRLTP
+288 ESQSLSIRLTA
-299 GLNPGQEA
+299 GLQAEQDV
-307 LIMVRP
+307 LLMVRP
-313 EKALAMT
+313 EKALALSV
-320 TEQAAREPLPAGWNE
+320 EQASQDSLPAGWNE
-335 VSAKVAEVLFLGE
+335 VSAKVVEVLFLGE
-348 SQTCQVVT
+348 SQTCSVVT
-356 AGGTE
+356 SGGTAMT
-361 LKVKALSAAG
+361 VKALSAAG
-371 MSMQPGDT
+371 MPLKAGDP
-379 VKVRW
+379 VRVRW
-384 AVGDACIYTEW
+384 ATADACVYTQW

-400 SKSAGAH
+400 NKAAGAH

>member
-1 LPPRCAGA
+1 
-9 PKPTPELENE
+9 
-19 PAEKTTMSAVIQDK
+19 MSAVIQDTREN
-33 PHGKTLVSL
+33 KTLVSL
-42 RGLNKHYGDFTAVDN
+42 RNLNKHYGDFAAVDN
-57 LDLEI
+57 ISLDI

-99 GQSLVQVPPHKRDI
+99 GKSLVNVPPHKRDI

-130 NIAFPLAIRKLSATE
+130 NIGFPLDIRKQAAGE
-145 TTKKV
+145 RERRV
-150 DAMLKLVQLE
+150 EAMLKLVQLE
-160 PFAHRKPS
+160 KFAQRRPA
-168 QMSGG
+168 QLSGG

-208 QDELRQLHRRLGITI
+208 QDELRHLHRRLGITI

-246 KIVGLGT
+246 KIVGLGS
-253 GYDLYQNPPNAF
+253 GYDLYQSPPNAF

-275 LRIKAQGNGSGTF
+275 LRVKAQGNAAAHF
-288 EGQPLAIRLTP
+288 EGQSLAIRPTA
-299 GLNPGQEA
+299 GLQNGQE
-307 LIMVRP
+307 LVLMVRP
-313 EKALAMT
+313 EKAQVLT
-320 TEQAAREPLPAGWNE
+320 PDQAAAEPLAAGWNQIQ
-335 VSAKVAEVLFLGE
+335 AKVAETVFLGE
-348 SQTCQVVT
+348 CLTCSVTT
-356 AGGTE
+356 AGGASLTLKE
-361 LKVKALSAAG
+361 LSGSAA
-371 MSMQPGDT
+371 QLRPGAP
-379 VKVRW
+379 VLVRW
-384 AVGDACIYTEW
+384 AAADACVYTEW
-395 AESDL
+395 NESDL
-400 SKSAGAH
+400 VKGAGAH

>member
-1 LPPRCAGA
+1 
-9 PKPTPELENE
+9 
-19 PAEKTTMSAVIQDK
+19 MSAVKDPAQQNN
-33 PHGKTLVSL
+33 KTLVSL
-42 RGLNKHYGDFTAVDN
+42 RNLNKHYGDFAAVD
-57 LDLEI
+57 DIALEI

-99 GQSLVQVPPHKRDI
+99 GKSLVNVPPHKRDI

-118 RYSLFPHLNVRD
+118 RYSLFPHLSVRD
-130 NIAFPLAIRKLSATE
+130 NIAFPLAIRKLAPAE
-145 TTKKV
+145 RDRRV

-160 PFAHRKPS
+160 QFAHRRPS
-168 QMSGG
+168 QLSGG

-246 KIVGLGT
+246 KIGGLGT

-275 LRIKAQGNGSGTF
+275 LKLKAQGNAAATF
-288 EGQPLAIRLTP
+288 EGQSLSIRLTA
-299 GLNPGQEA
+299 GLQTDQDV
-307 LIMVRP
+307 LLMVRP
-313 EKALAMT
+313 EKAVALSN
-320 TEQAAREPLPAGWNE
+320 EQAAQAPLAAGWNE
-335 VSAKVAEVLFLGE
+335 VSAKVVEVLFLGE
-348 SQTCQVVT
+348 SQTCSVVT
-356 AGGTE
+356 SGGTAMT
-361 LKVKALSAAG
+361 VKALSATGMPLKAG
-371 MSMQPGDT
+371 DP
-379 VKVRW
+379 VRVRW
-384 AVGDACIYTEW
+384 ATADACVYTQW

-400 SKSAGAH
+400 NKAAGAH

>member
-1 LPPRCAGA
+1 
-9 PKPTPELENE
+9 
-19 PAEKTTMSAVIQDK
+19 MSAVIKDASQQNDK
-33 PHGKTLVSL
+33 PLVSL
-42 RGLNKHYGDFTAVDN
+42 RNLNKHYGDFAAVDN
-57 LDLEI
+57 ISLDI
-62 QDGEFLTFLGSSG
+62 KDGEFLTFLGSSG

-91 SSGEILVD
+91 SSGEILVN
-99 GQSLVQVPPHKRDI
+99 GQSLVNVPPHKRDI

-118 RYSLFPHLNVRD
+118 RYSLFPHLSVRD
-130 NIAFPLAIRKLSATE
+130 NIAFPLAIRKLAAAE
-145 TTKKV
+145 RDKRV

-160 PFAHRKPS
+160 QFAHRRPS
-168 QMSGG
+168 QLSGG

-246 KIVGLGT
+246 KIVGLGS

-275 LRIKAQGNGSGTF
+275 LKLKAQGNAAASF
-288 EGQPLAIRLTP
+288 EGQSLSIRLTA
-299 GLNPGQEA
+299 GLHTDQDV
-307 LIMVRP
+307 LLMVRP
-313 EKALAMT
+313 EKALALSVA
-320 TEQAAREPLPAGWNE
+320 QAISEPLPSGWNE
-335 VSAKVAEVLFLGE
+335 VSAKVVEVLFLGE
-348 SQTCQVVT
+348 SQTCSVVT
-356 AGGTE
+356 SGGTSMT
-361 LKVKALSAAG
+361 VKALSAAG
-371 MSMQPGDT
+371 MPLKAGDP
-379 VKVRW
+379 VQVRW
-384 AVGDACIYTEW
+384 ATADACVYTEW
-395 AESDL
+395 TESDL
-400 SKSAGAH
+400 NKAAGAH

>member
-1 LPPRCAGA
+1 
-9 PKPTPELENE
+9 
-19 PAEKTTMSAVIQDK
+19 MSAVIKDASQQNDK
-33 PHGKTLVSL
+33 PLVSL
-42 RGLNKHYGDFTAVDN
+42 RNLNKHYGDFAAVDN
-57 LDLEI
+57 ISLDI
-62 QDGEFLTFLGSSG
+62 KDGEFLTFLGSSG

-91 SSGEILVD
+91 SSGEILVN
-99 GQSLVQVPPHKRDI
+99 GQSLVNVPPHKRDI

-118 RYSLFPHLNVRD
+118 RYSLFPHLSVRD
-130 NIAFPLAIRKLSATE
+130 NIAFPLAIRKLAAAE
-145 TTKKV
+145 REKRV

-160 PFAHRKPS
+160 QFAHRRPS
-168 QMSGG
+168 QLSGG

-246 KIVGLGT
+246 KIVGLGS

-275 LRIKAQGNGSGTF
+275 LKLKAQGNAAASF
-288 EGQPLAIRLTP
+288 EGQSLSIRLTA
-299 GLNPGQEA
+299 GLHTDQDV
-307 LIMVRP
+307 LLMVRP
-313 EKALAMT
+313 EKALALST
-320 TEQAAREPLPAGWNE
+320 QQALDEPLAAGWNE
-335 VSAKVAEVLFLGE
+335 VSANVVEVLFLGE
-348 SQTCQVVT
+348 SQTCSVVT
-356 AGGTE
+356 AGGTSM
-361 LKVKALSAAG
+361 KVKALSAAG
-371 MSMQPGDT
+371 MPLKAGDP
-379 VKVRW
+379 VRVRW
-384 AVGDACIYTEW
+384 ATADACVYTEW
-395 AESDL
+395 TESDL
-400 SKSAGAH
+400 NKAAGAH